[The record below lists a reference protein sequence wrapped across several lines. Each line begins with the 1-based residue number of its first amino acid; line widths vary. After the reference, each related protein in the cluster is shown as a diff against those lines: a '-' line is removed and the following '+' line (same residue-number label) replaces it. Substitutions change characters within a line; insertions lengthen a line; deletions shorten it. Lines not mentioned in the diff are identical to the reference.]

1 MGKEIQMLLE
11 IKNVNV
17 LLNLDEIDFRT
28 NIRLIEI
35 ASKAQLSGANLD
47 YTDIYK
53 MVDYGLN
60 VQVVDR
66 YKCVTLLDLLKYKAR
81 KEEETDE
88 ALLDWIYY
96 ARQCLDHIKSK
107 EIHLK
112 GGIKYQ
118 LLRAFIFNDPIVN
131 RFLLRFAKDH
141 NYNPKKHIDLLVGQR
156 KKEEAISLF
165 AIFNLVS
172 QYQDEMQ
179 KKNKPF
185 DQFWQKIIFDN
196 VSKIQ
201 KVRIGNEKE

>member
-1 MGKEIQMLLE
+1 MLLE

-17 LLNLDEIDFRT
+17 LLNLDEIDFKT
-28 NIRLIEI
+28 NVRLIEI
-35 ASKAQLSGANLD
+35 ASKAQILAANLD

-66 YKCVTLLDLLKYKAR
+66 YKCVTLLDLLKYKSL
-81 KEEETDE
+81 KIEETNNP
-88 ALLDWIYY
+88 LLDWIYY
-96 ARQCLDHIKSK
+96 TRKCLDDLKNK
-107 EIHLK
+107 QTNLK

-118 LLRAFIFNDPIVN
+118 LLRAIVFNDPIVN
-131 RFLLRFAKDH
+131 RFLLKFAKDH
-141 NYNPKKHIDLLVGQR
+141 NYNPKKYIDALVEKK
-156 KKEEAISLF
+156 KKEEAITVF

-172 QYQDEMQ
+172 QYKDEMQ